1 MSRGRKK
8 ITPNGLDW
16 ESLFNKSVGSYFE
29 YIIHSLG
36 QKYSNQVVSENT
48 PFPLPNDWTWSKFA
62 DIAELTENLNIEA
75 KLPPETLIHYVDI
88 DAIDNNAYRIREPKL
103 KTVSELSSRA
113 RRVLKK
119 GYLMYSLVRPYLNN
133 IAIVE
138 EDKDY
143 YIGST
148 GFAVFKINQLDSQ
161 FIKLWLLSDYVKAR
175 FLDMISGFNSPSIT
189 MEQFL
194 TTWVPVPPLEVQTK
208 LLDFVDAFQRN
219 TIVSDKEY
227 FDSETE
233 EKVLALHESQL
244 MGNQLSTE
252 LTHQLDLVKQLRQS
266 FLREAMQGKLVE
278 PTHDGETGQ
287 QLLAQIK
294 AEKAQLIA
302 AKKLKKEKELTPI
315 KAEEIPFEIPEHWT
329 WCRLEE
335 ICQIKGGKRV
345 PNGYK
350 LLREPTPYIYIRVSD
365 MKNGTISDEDLHY
378 IDENVY
384 QQIKQYTISKDDIYM
399 TIVGGTIGKCGLV
412 PNKFHNM
419 NLTENAAKII
429 PHIVD
434 KLFLWNCLDS
444 PFCQSQFI
452 DKTKQVG
459 VQKMAL
465 NRFSSSLIPLP
476 PLSEQQRIVE
486 KLESLMQTC
495 DALET
500 SIKSS
505 QGQNQQLLQQVL
517 REALR
522 K

>member
-1 MSRGRKK
+1 MSWRKVK
-8 ITPNGLDW
+8 LGNICTIEKGLTGIQKAIPGPYPMVVTSEERKSHNEYQFDA
-16 ESLFNKSVGSYFE
+16 EAVIVPLVSSTGHGHASLKRIHYQTGKFALGSILCA
-29 YIIHSLG
+29 II
-36 QKYSNQVVSENT
+36 
-48 PFPLPNDWTWSKFA
+48 PNDPTVLN
-62 DIAELTENLNIEA
+62 AE
-75 KLPPETLIHYVDI
+75 
-88 DAIDNNAYRIREPKL
+88 
-103 KTVSELSSRA
+103 
-113 RRVLKK
+113 
-119 GYLMYSLVRPYLNN
+119 YLY
-133 IAIVE
+133 
-138 EDKDY
+138 
-143 YIGST
+143 
-148 GFAVFKINQLDSQ
+148 
-161 FIKLWLLSDYVKAR
+161 R
-175 FLDMISGFNSPSIT
+175 FLDLNKENELVGRMKGMANVSLPLKEIAQIEIPLPPTIE
-189 MEQFL
+189 EQLKF
-194 TTWVPVPPLEVQTK
+194 VESYKQLENQ
-208 LLDFVDAFQRN
+208 
-219 TIVSDKEY
+219 S
-227 FDSETE
+227 SE
-233 EKVLALHESQL
+233 
-244 MGNQLSTE
+244 LSTE

-266 FLREAMQGKLVE
+266 FLREAMQGKLLSPPLSE
-278 PTHDGETGQ
+278 ERGLGDGPPRGEVETGQ
-287 QLLAQIK
+287 QLLSKIK

-302 AKKLKKEKELTPI
+302 AKKLKKEKDLPPI
-315 KAEEIPFEIPEHWT
+315 KAEDIPFEIPEHWT
-329 WCRLEE
+329 WCRLGE

-412 PNKFHNM
+412 PDKFHNM

-495 DALET
+495 DALEA